1 MDLTKDNI
9 TTLIKK
15 IAVPASIGTFFQ
27 TMYNLVDSKFAGLIS
42 PEALTAIVKSFPIY
56 LIIIAASVGISAGT
70 TALISNTL
78 GKKDNEKASVL
89 FAQSILVALLI
100 TLIVTFIGI
109 ILMKEILLILK
120 SNEQIISYALDYMK
134 IIFSGSIIIFLLV
147 TMNAS
152 LVSRGDT
159 KSYRNVLIFSFFL
172 NIFLNPLFIYGFYV
186 VPAMGIS
193 GIALATIVSELVGL
207 IYIIYKLNKTEI
219 RKYISLECFKPKKDL
234 ILDILRQAIPSGL
247 SMGMVGLGVFI
258 LIYLV
263 SSYGEYSAGGYG
275 TGVRFEQLFLLP
287 ILGLNTATL
296 SLVGQNFG
304 ANNLE
309 RIREIYLLTLK
320 YGVGLMIIGGLIIFT
335 SSPYVMSFFSSNIDI
350 IYYGTAYLKIAA
362 IAGPCYPVFYI
373 SSALLQGLQKPTHAM
388 IINLLRMIFIPLV
401 ILAPAVLIFSISY
414 IEMFTYL
421 LIINYTFALMIFIYC
436 KKKINKII
444 NSYNPNFSAV

>member
-109 ILMKEILLILK
+109 ISMKEILLILK

-219 RKYISLECFKPKKDL
+219 RKYIFFECFKPKKDL

-287 ILGLNTATL
+287 ILGLNIATL

-309 RIREIYLLTLK
+309 RIKEIYFLTLK

-421 LIINYTFALMIFIYC
+421 LIINYTFALMIFFYC

>member
-9 TTLIKK
+9 TALIKK

-56 LIIIAASVGISAGT
+56 LIIVAASIGISAGT
-70 TALISNTL
+70 TALISHTL
-78 GKKDNEKASVL
+78 GKKDHEKASVL

-109 ILMKEILLILK
+109 ISMKEILIILK

-234 ILDILRQAIPSGL
+234 ILDILRQAVPSGL

-263 SSYGEYSAGGYG
+263 SSYGEFSAGGYG

-309 RIREIYLLTLK
+309 RIKEIYFLALK
-320 YGVGLMIIGGLIIFT
+320 YGVGLMVISGLMIFA
-335 SSPYVMSFFSSNIDI
+335 SSPYVMSFFSSNIEI

-401 ILAPAVLIFSISY
+401 ILAPAVLIFGISY
-414 IEMFTYL
+414 IEMFTCL
-421 LIINYTFALMIFIYC
+421 LIINYTFALMIIFYC
-436 KKKINKII
+436 KKKINMII

>member
-9 TTLIKK
+9 TELIKK
-15 IAVPASIGTFFQ
+15 IAIPASVGTFFQ

-78 GKKDNEKASVL
+78 GQKDTEKASVL
-89 FAQSILVALLI
+89 FAQSIIVALLI
-100 TLIVTFIGI
+100 TFVVTFIGI
-109 ILMKEILLILK
+109 ASIKDILIILK
-120 SNEQIISYALDYMK
+120 SNNQIISYATDYMNV
-134 IIFSGSIIIFLLV
+134 IFSGSIVIFLLV
-147 TMNAS
+147 TINAS

-172 NIFLNPLFIYGFYV
+172 NILLNPLFIYGFYLI
-186 VPAMGIS
+186 PAMGIS
-193 GIALATIVSELVGL
+193 GIALATIVSELIGL
-207 IYIIYKLNKTEI
+207 IYLIYKINKTEI
-219 RKYISLECFKPKKDL
+219 REYLSPECFKPKMTL
-234 ILDILRQAIPSGL
+234 ISDILKQAIPSGL
-247 SMGMVGLGVFI
+247 SMGMVGFGVFI

-263 SSYGEYSAGGYG
+263 SSYGDFSAGGYG

-304 ANNLE
+304 ANNLN
-309 RIREIYLLTLK
+309 RIKEIYFLTLK
-320 YGVGLMIIGGLIIFT
+320 YGIGLMIIGGLIIFI
-335 SSPYVMSFFSSNIDI
+335 SSPYVMRFFSDNSDI

-373 SSALLQGLQKPTHAM
+373 SSALLQGLQKPSYAM
-388 IINLLRMIFIPLV
+388 TINLLRMIFIPLV
-401 ILAPAVLIFSISY
+401 ILAPAVLLFEISY
-414 IEMFTYL
+414 ILMFMCL
-421 LIINYTFALMIFIYC
+421 LIINYTFALLIFLFC
-436 KKKINKII
+436 KNKLNKII
-444 NSYNPNFSAV
+444 KTYNPNLSAV

>member
-1 MDLTKDNI
+1 MDLTKDNV

-42 PEALTAIVKSFPIY
+42 AEALTAIVKSFPIY

-109 ILMKEILLILK
+109 ISMKEILEILK

-147 TMNAS
+147 TMNAF

-172 NIFLNPLFIYGFYV
+172 NIFLNPLFIYGFFV

-320 YGVGLMIIGGLIIFT
+320 YGVGLMIIGGMIIFT

-421 LIINYTFALMIFIYC
+421 LIINYAFALMIFIYC

>member
-109 ILMKEILLILK
+109 ISMKEILLILK

>member
-100 TLIVTFIGI
+100 TLIVTSIGI
-109 ILMKEILLILK
+109 ISMKEILLILK

-287 ILGLNTATL
+287 ILGLNIATL

-304 ANNLE
+304 ANNIE
-309 RIREIYLLTLK
+309 RIKEIYFLTLK
-320 YGVGLMIIGGLIIFT
+320 YGVGLMIIDGLIIFT

-421 LIINYTFALMIFIYC
+421 LIINYTFALMIFFYC

>member
-9 TTLIKK
+9 TALIKK

-27 TMYNLVDSKFAGLIS
+27 TMYNLVDSKFAGFIS

-56 LIIIAASVGISAGT
+56 LIIIAASIGISAGT

-100 TLIVTFIGI
+100 TLVVTFIGLI
-109 ILMKEILLILK
+109 SMKQILLILQ
-120 SNEQIISYALDYMK
+120 SNEQIISYATDYMR

-159 KSYRNVLIFSFFL
+159 KSYRNVLVFSFFL
-172 NIFLNPLFIYGFYV
+172 NIILNPLFIYGFYF

-193 GIALATIVSELVGL
+193 GIAFATIVSELVGL

-219 RKYISLECFKPKKDL
+219 RKYISIECFRPKRDL

-309 RIREIYLLTLK
+309 RIKEIYFLTLK

-335 SSPYVMSFFSSNIDI
+335 TSPYVMSFFSSNIDI

-401 ILAPAVLIFSISY
+401 ILAPAVLIFNISY
-414 IEMFTYL
+414 NEMFTYL
-421 LIINYTFALMIFIYC
+421 LIINYTFALMIFFYC

-444 NSYNPNFSAV
+444 KSYNPNLSAV

>member
-100 TLIVTFIGI
+100 TLIVTSIGI
-109 ILMKEILLILK
+109 ISMKEILLILK

-172 NIFLNPLFIYGFYV
+172 NIFLNPLFIYGLYV

-219 RKYISLECFKPKKDL
+219 RKYIFLECFKPKKDL

-287 ILGLNTATL
+287 ILGLNIATL

-304 ANNLE
+304 ANNIE
-309 RIREIYLLTLK
+309 RIKEIY
-320 YGVGLMIIGGLIIFT
+320 
-335 SSPYVMSFFSSNIDI
+335 SPYVMSFFSSNIDI

-421 LIINYTFALMIFIYC
+421 LIINYTFALMIFFYC

>member
-100 TLIVTFIGI
+100 TLIVTSIGI
-109 ILMKEILLILK
+109 ISMKEILLILK

-219 RKYISLECFKPKKDL
+219 RKYIFFECFKPKKDL

-287 ILGLNTATL
+287 ILGLNIATL

-309 RIREIYLLTLK
+309 RIKEIYFLTLK

-421 LIINYTFALMIFIYC
+421 LIINYTFALMIFFYC

>member
-100 TLIVTFIGI
+100 TLIVTSIGI
-109 ILMKEILLILK
+109 ISMKEILLILK

-219 RKYISLECFKPKKDL
+219 RKYIFLECFKPKKDL

-287 ILGLNTATL
+287 ILGLNIATL

-304 ANNLE
+304 ANNIE
-309 RIREIYLLTLK
+309 RIKEIYFLTLK

-421 LIINYTFALMIFIYC
+421 LIINYTFALMIFFYC

>member
-1 MDLTKDNI
+1 
-9 TTLIKK
+9 
-15 IAVPASIGTFFQ
+15 
-27 TMYNLVDSKFAGLIS
+27 
-42 PEALTAIVKSFPIY
+42 
-56 LIIIAASVGISAGT
+56 
-70 TALISNTL
+70 
-78 GKKDNEKASVL
+78 
-89 FAQSILVALLI
+89 
-100 TLIVTFIGI
+100 
-109 ILMKEILLILK
+109 
-120 SNEQIISYALDYMK
+120 
-134 IIFSGSIIIFLLV
+134 
-147 TMNAS
+147 
-152 LVSRGDT
+152 
-159 KSYRNVLIFSFFL
+159 
-172 NIFLNPLFIYGFYV
+172 
-186 VPAMGIS
+186 
-193 GIALATIVSELVGL
+193 
-207 IYIIYKLNKTEI
+207 
-219 RKYISLECFKPKKDL
+219 
-234 ILDILRQAIPSGL
+234 
-247 SMGMVGLGVFI
+247 MGMVGLGVFI

-309 RIREIYLLTLK
+309 RIKEIYFLTLK

-421 LIINYTFALMIFIYC
+421 LIINYTFALMIFFYC

>member
-109 ILMKEILLILK
+109 ISMKEILLILK

-159 KSYRNVLIFSFFL
+159 KSYRNVLIYSFFL
-172 NIFLNPLFIYGFYV
+172 NIFLNPLFIYGFYF

-219 RKYISLECFKPKKDL
+219 RKYISLECFNPKKDL

-296 SLVGQNFG
+296 SLVGQNLG

-309 RIREIYLLTLK
+309 RIKEIYYLTLK

-335 SSPYVMSFFSSNIDI
+335 SSPYVMSFFSSNTDI

-421 LIINYTFALMIFIYC
+421 LIINYTFALMIFFYC

>member
-100 TLIVTFIGI
+100 TLFVTFIGI
-109 ILMKEILLILK
+109 ISMKEILLILK

-172 NIFLNPLFIYGFYV
+172 NIFLNPLFIYGFYF

-219 RKYISLECFKPKKDL
+219 RKYISLECFRPKKDL
-234 ILDILRQAIPSGL
+234 ILDILKQAIPSGL
-247 SMGMVGLGVFI
+247 SMGMVGLGVLI

-309 RIREIYLLTLK
+309 RIKEIYFLTLK

-362 IAGPCYPVFYI
+362 VAGPCYPVFYI
-373 SSALLQGLQKPTHAM
+373 SSGLLQGLQKPTHAM

-401 ILAPAVLIFSISY
+401 ILAPGVLIFSISY

-421 LIINYTFALMIFIYC
+421 LIINYTFALMIFFYC